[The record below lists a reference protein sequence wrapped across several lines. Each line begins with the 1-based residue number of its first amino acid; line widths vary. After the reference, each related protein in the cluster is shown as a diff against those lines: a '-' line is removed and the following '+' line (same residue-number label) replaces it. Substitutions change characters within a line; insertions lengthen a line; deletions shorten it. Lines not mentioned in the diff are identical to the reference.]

1 MGPSSKDF
9 PIATLNCSC
18 QNLFALHRKRPNR
31 RVAAKAG
38 NRPANLRSQPGR
50 DIELALDSS
59 SATAGLTAE
68 PSGSLAGS
76 IRVPGDKSISH
87 RALIFGTL
95 AVGETRIEGLLEGED
110 VLATAECMRRL
121 GARVTRRGAGSWSVS
136 GVGVG
141 GLREPAQPLDFGNS
155 GTGARLV
162 MGLVAGH
169 PITATFIGDASLS
182 RRPMG
187 RVITP
192 LTEMGAHFHAREGGR
207 LPLTLTGA
215 KPALPISYTS
225 PVASAQVKSA
235 ILLAG
240 LNAPGKT
247 TVIEATPTR
256 DHTERMLRAFGAEVE
271 TREGPQGLLEIRL
284 TGEPELRPCPITVP
298 GDPSSAAFP
307 VVAALLTP
315 GSEIVVKGI
324 TLNPH
329 RAGLYTTLIE
339 MGGDI
344 EVMNQRDEGGEPVA
358 DLRVRSSRLKG
369 IDVPPARAASMIDE
383 YPVLAIAAA
392 FAEGETRM
400 LGIHE
405 LRVKESDRIAA
416 TASGLRANGIKVH
429 ESEDGMIVEGRGGKV
444 AGGGRIATHMDHRIA
459 MSFLVMGLAA
469 ERPVT
474 VDDASMIATS
484 FPDFTGL
491 MRGLGA
497 SFAGHAQ

>member
-1 MGPSSKDF
+1 M
-9 PIATLNCSC
+9 AT
-18 QNLFALHRKRPNR
+18 
-31 RVAAKAG
+31 
-38 NRPANLRSQPGR
+38 
-50 DIELALDSS
+50 SS
-59 SATAGLTAE
+59 SSPAASLTAE
-68 PSGSLAGS
+68 PSHGLNGR

-87 RALIFGTL
+87 RALIFGAL
-95 AVGETRIEGLLEGED
+95 AVGETRISGLLEGED
-110 VLATAECMRRL
+110 VLATAETMRRL
-121 GARVTRRGAGSWSVS
+121 GAHVTRHEDGTWSVF

-141 GLREPAQPLDFGNS
+141 GLSEPAEPLDFGNS

-182 RRPMG
+182 QRPMG
-187 RVITP
+187 RVINP

-207 LPLTLTGA
+207 MPLTLTGA
-215 KPALPISYTS
+215 RQPMPITYRS

-240 LNAPGKT
+240 LNTPGIT

-256 DHTERMLRAFGAEVE
+256 DHTERMLKAFGAHVA
-271 TREGPQGLLEIRL
+271 LESGKDGALAISL
-284 TGEPELRPCPITVP
+284 TGEPELTPCPIAVP

-315 GSEIVVKGI
+315 GSEVVVEGI

-329 RAGLYTTLIE
+329 RAGLYTTLME

-344 EVMNQRDEGGEPVA
+344 EVLNQREEGGEPVA
-358 DLRVRSSRLKG
+358 DLRVRSSRLRG
-369 IDVPPARAASMIDE
+369 IEVPPARAASMIDE

-392 FAEGETRM
+392 FAEGTTRM
-400 LGIHE
+400 NGIHE

-429 ESEDGMIVEGRGGKV
+429 ETEDSMTVEGRAGEV
-444 AGGGRIATHMDHRIA
+444 SGGGHVATHLDHRIA

-469 ERPVT
+469 QKPVT
-474 VDDASMIATS
+474 VDDAAMIATS
-484 FPDFTGL
+484 FPDFVRL
-491 MRGLGA
+491 MRSLGA
-497 SFAGHAQ
+497 SFAGQAQ

>member
-1 MGPSSKDF
+1 MTADSTHS
-9 PIATLNCSC
+9 
-18 QNLFALHRKRPNR
+18 
-31 RVAAKAG
+31 AA
-38 NRPANLRSQPGR
+38 S
-50 DIELALDSS
+50 
-59 SATAGLTAE
+59 LTAE
-68 PSGSLAGS
+68 PSGALSGTIS
-76 IRVPGDKSISH
+76 VPGDKSISH
-87 RALIFGTL
+87 RALIFGAL
-95 AVGETRIEGLLEGED
+95 AVGETRITGLLEGED
-110 VLATAECMRRL
+110 VLATAETMRRL
-121 GARVTRRGAGSWSVS
+121 GAEVSRDSGGTWRVH

-141 GLREPAQPLDFGNS
+141 GLREPDRALDFGNS
-155 GTGARLV
+155 GTGARLI

-169 PITATFIGDASLS
+169 PITATFTGDASLS

-192 LTEMGAHFHAREGGR
+192 LTEMGAVFHAREGGR
-207 LPLTLTGA
+207 MPLTLTGA
-215 KPALPISYTS
+215 RRVLPITYPS

-240 LNAPGKT
+240 LNAPGRT

-256 DHTERMLRAFGAEVE
+256 DHTERMLRAFGAEVIIE
-271 TREGPQGLLEIRL
+271 EGPKGLLAIHL
-284 TGEPELRPCPITVP
+284 TGEPELRPCAVAVP

-315 GSEIVVKGI
+315 DSEITVKGI

-329 RAGLYTTLIE
+329 RAGLYTTLME

-344 EVMNQRDEGGEPVA
+344 EVMNQREEGGEPVA

-369 IDVPPARAASMIDE
+369 IEVPPARAASMIDE
-383 YPVLAIAAA
+383 YPVLAVAAA

-416 TASGLRANGIKVH
+416 TASGLRANGVKVH
-429 ESEDGMIVEGRGGKV
+429 ESDDGMVVEGRSGEV
-444 AGGGRIATHMDHRIA
+444 GGGGHVVTHMDHRIA

-469 ERPVT
+469 QKPVT
-474 VDDASMIATS
+474 VDDARMIATS

-497 SFAGHAQ
+497 SFAGRAQ

>member
-1 MGPSSKDF
+1 LATSPSS
-9 PIATLNCSC
+9 P
-18 QNLFALHRKRPNR
+18 
-31 RVAAKAG
+31 AA
-38 NRPANLRSQPGR
+38 S
-50 DIELALDSS
+50 
-59 SATAGLTAE
+59 LTAE
-68 PSGSLAGS
+68 PSHGLAGRIS
-76 IRVPGDKSISH
+76 VPGDKSISH
-87 RALIFGTL
+87 RALIFGAL
-95 AVGETRIEGLLEGED
+95 AVGETRISGLLEGED
-110 VLATAECMRRL
+110 VLATAETMRRL
-121 GARVTRRGAGSWSVS
+121 GARVTRHEDGTWSVF

-141 GLREPAQPLDFGNS
+141 GLSEPAEPLDFGNS

-187 RVITP
+187 RVINP

-207 LPLTLTGA
+207 MPLTLTGA
-215 KPALPISYTS
+215 RQPMPITYRS

-240 LNAPGKT
+240 LNTPGIT

-256 DHTERMLRAFGAEVE
+256 DHTERMLKAFGAHIALE
-271 TREGPQGLLEIRL
+271 TGKDGALAISL
-284 TGEPELRPCPITVP
+284 TGEPELTPCPIAVP

-315 GSEIVVKGI
+315 GSEVVVEGI

-329 RAGLYTTLIE
+329 RAGLYTTLME

-344 EVMNQRDEGGEPVA
+344 EVMNQREEGGEPVA
-358 DLRVRSSRLKG
+358 DLRVRSSSLKG
-369 IDVPPARAASMIDE
+369 IDVPPERAASMIDE

-392 FAEGETRM
+392 FAEGATRM
-400 LGIHE
+400 SGIHE

-429 ESEDGMIVEGRGGKV
+429 ETEDSMTVEGRAGEV
-444 AGGGRIATHMDHRIA
+444 SGGGHVATHMDHRIA

-469 ERPVT
+469 QKPVT
-474 VDDASMIATS
+474 VDDAAMIATS
-484 FPDFTGL
+484 FPDFVRL
-491 MRGLGA
+491 MSGLGA
-497 SFAGHAQ
+497 SFAKQAQ

>member
-1 MGPSSKDF
+1 M
-9 PIATLNCSC
+9 
-18 QNLFALHRKRPNR
+18 
-31 RVAAKAG
+31 
-38 NRPANLRSQPGR
+38 
-50 DIELALDSS
+50 
-59 SATAGLTAE
+59 
-68 PSGSLAGS
+68 
-76 IRVPGDKSISH
+76 PGDKSISH
-87 RALIFGTL
+87 RALIFGAL
-95 AVGETRIEGLLEGED
+95 AIGETSISGLLEGED
-110 VLATAECMRRL
+110 VLATAEAMRRL
-121 GARVTRRGAGSWSVS
+121 GAEVIRNADGSWSVH

-141 GLREPAQPLDFGNS
+141 GLREPEQPLDFGNS

-187 RVITP
+187 RVISP
-192 LTEMGAHFHAREGGR
+192 LTQMGAHFHAREGGR

-215 KPALPISYTS
+215 KRALPISYQS

-240 LNAPGKT
+240 LNAPGVT

-256 DHTERMLRAFGAEVE
+256 DHTERMLKAFGAEVASE
-271 TREGPQGLLEIRL
+271 TGKDGLLAISL
-284 TGEPELRPCPITVP
+284 TGEPELTPCPIAVP

-315 GSEIVVKGI
+315 GSEIIVEGI

-329 RAGLYTTLIE
+329 RAGLYTTLME

-344 EVMNQRDEGGEPVA
+344 EVMNQREEGGEPVA

-369 IDVPPARAASMIDE
+369 IEVPPARAASMIDE
-383 YPVLAIAAA
+383 YPVLAVAAG
-392 FAEGETRM
+392 FAEGTTTM

-416 TASGLRANGIKVH
+416 TASGLRANGIKVR
-429 ESEDGMIVEGRGGKV
+429 ESEDGMVVEGRGGEV
-444 AGGGRIATHMDHRIA
+444 GGGGHVTTHMDHRIA

-469 ERPVT
+469 QKPVT

-484 FPDFTGL
+484 FPDFERL

-497 SFAGHAQ
+497 SFAGRAQ

>member
-1 MGPSSKDF
+1 M
-9 PIATLNCSC
+9 
-18 QNLFALHRKRPNR
+18 
-31 RVAAKAG
+31 
-38 NRPANLRSQPGR
+38 
-50 DIELALDSS
+50 
-59 SATAGLTAE
+59 
-68 PSGSLAGS
+68 
-76 IRVPGDKSISH
+76 PGDKSISH
-87 RALIFGTL
+87 RALIFGAL

-110 VLATAECMRRL
+110 VLATAEAMRRL
-121 GARVTRRGAGSWSVS
+121 GAEVTRNADGSWSVW

-141 GLREPAQPLDFGNS
+141 GLREPEQPLDFGNS

-187 RVITP
+187 RVISPPTQ
-192 LTEMGAHFHAREGGR
+192 MGAHFHAREGGR

-215 KPALPISYTS
+215 KRALPISYKS

-240 LNAPGKT
+240 LNTPGVT
-247 TVIEATPTR
+247 TVLEATPTR
-256 DHTERMLRAFGAEVE
+256 DHTERMLRAFGAEIASE
-271 TREGPQGLLEIRL
+271 TDKNGLLAISL
-284 TGEPELRPCPITVP
+284 TGEPELTPCPIAVP

-315 GSEIVVKGI
+315 GSEVVVEGI

-329 RAGLYTTLIE
+329 RAGLYTTLME

-344 EVMNQRDEGGEPVA
+344 EVMNQREEGGEPVA

-369 IDVPPARAASMIDE
+369 IEVPPARAASMIDE
-383 YPVLAIAAA
+383 YPVLAVAAA
-392 FAEGETRM
+392 FAEGTTTM

-416 TASGLRANGIKVH
+416 TASGLRANGIKVR
-429 ESEDGMIVEGRGGKV
+429 ESEDGMVVEGRGGEV
-444 AGGGRIATHMDHRIA
+444 GGGGHVTTHMDHRIA

-469 ERPVT
+469 QKPVT

-484 FPDFTGL
+484 FPDFERL
-491 MRGLGA
+491 MCGLGA
-497 SFAGHAQ
+497 SFAGRAQ